1 MVGSSASRFVTAER
15 DGQPAVT
22 ERLDFMQAEALHEFE
37 IVERRTRM
45 ALVKTETAGDVAIV
59 TLSDPTTLNAMSVAM
74 VEELRAALVQCE
86 RSSRALVITGEGR
99 AFCSGAALTG
109 ARMGASEGPFDAG
122 AALESHYNP
131 MMMTLRDYSMPIVTA
146 VHGAAAGV
154 GCSVALM
161 GDLIVADS
169 TAYFLQAFR
178 NIGLVPDGGSP
189 YLLAASAGRA
199 RAMEAMLLG
208 ERIPAETAEK
218 WGMINRLVPEG
229 KDVETALELAH
240 KLAEGPRATLGLI
253 RRLAWGALEA
263 PFADQLGHERAT
275 QKLAGQTAEFREGVS
290 AFLQK
295 RKPQF
300 AQIAKNKGS

>member
-1 MVGSSASRFVTAER
+1 
-15 DGQPAVT
+15 
-22 ERLDFMQAEALHEFE
+22 
-37 IVERRTRM
+37 M
-45 ALVKTETAGDVAIV
+45 ALVTTETAGQV
-59 TLSDPTTLNAMSVAM
+59 TILRLSDPATLNAMSVRM
-74 VEELRAALVQCE
+74 VEEVQAALDESVKTA
-86 RSSRALVITGEGR
+86 RAIVITGEGR

-109 ARMGASEGPFDAG
+109 GGMGQSGGEFDAG

-131 MMMTLRDYSMPIVTA
+131 MMLTLRNLSVPLVTA

-161 GDLIVADS
+161 GDLIVADKS
-169 TAYFLQAFR
+169 AYFLQAFR

-208 ERIPAETAEK
+208 ERILAPTAYE

-229 KDVETALELAH
+229 KDLETALELAQ
-240 KLAEGPRATLGLI
+240 KLADGPRATLGLI

-263 PFADQLGHERAT
+263 PFEQQLGHERNT
-275 QKLAGQTAEFREGVS
+275 QREAGRTQEFREGVS

-295 RKPQF
+295 RKADF
-300 AQIAKNKGS
+300 GKIK